1 MLKGADVNLTSL
13 YFVRHAHS
21 FYTPD
26 ELGRPLSDR
35 GFADATIVNEILKAE
50 KIDIVLSSPYKRAI
64 QTIEGVAAQLG
75 KEVIIIEEF
84 KERLLTTSP
93 VTDFDLA
100 VAKVW
105 EDFSFFWDG
114 GESNKDA
121 QKRGVDATY
130 TVLDKYADKN
140 IVIGTHGNIMALIMN
155 HFDFQYDFTFWKN
168 LDMPN
173 VYKLTFDGRGLR
185 GVNRLWNRL

>member
-1 MLKGADVNLTSL
+1 MTSL